1 MIQWKNLMNFKE
13 KQYDGLYEVSEVEF
27 HIKNQIFN
35 GLLYFPP
42 ESFQKPYSLIIY
54 FHGFPQL
61 HPLKEVVKSYQFLL
75 DMGYAFLVF
84 NFRGYNFIQG
94 RVSISSQVSDSIKV
108 VEFVQLMSRNNIFN
122 INNVNI
128 FAHGFGA
135 YIALI
140 LGSKIKI
147 INRLLLLTPIIDLE
161 RHINHI
167 DFAKSLQYIN
177 RFLPGYIKAIEDV
190 AGFIKMT
197 RNELKNPE
205 YQIIKVLKKL
215 NYKKLRVI
223 VGDKDKITPI
233 DEIKDIVQ
241 KNVDN
246 LEYVIIKNM
255 SHDSFQEDYGVK
267 IIEEIKNFF
276 F

>member
-1 MIQWKNLMNFKE
+1 M
-13 KQYDGLYEVSEVEF
+13 
-27 HIKNQIFN
+27 
-35 GLLYFPP
+35 
-42 ESFQKPYSLIIY
+42 
-54 FHGFPQL
+54 
-61 HPLKEVVKSYQFLL
+61 
-75 DMGYAFLVF
+75 VF
-84 NFRGYNFIQG
+84 NFRGYCFNQG
-94 RVSISSQVSDSIKV
+94 KVSISSQVADSVKV
-108 VEFVQLMSRNNIFN
+108 IEFVRLMSRDNIFN
-122 INNVNI
+122 IKDINI
-128 FAHGFGA
+128 LSYDFGA

-140 LGSKIKI
+140 LSSKIKI
-147 INRLLLLTPIIDLE
+147 INRLLMLSPIIDLE

-167 DFAKSLQYIN
+167 DFAKSLHYIN
-177 RFLPGYIKAIEDV
+177 RFLPGYIKGIEDV

-255 SHDSFQEDYGVK
+255 SHDSFQEDYDVK
-267 IIEEIKNFF
+267 IIEEIKKFF